1 MAKSNAFKL
10 AELIRVFQYNTS
22 TDEISTTKPMSDKN
36 TTRSDATTTATTQ
49 INLDTFA
56 HASHRAAR
64 YVVAMSSAGEFHS
77 TEIMLVHDG
86 SDVTLTQY
94 GTLKSS
100 SALATFDA
108 DISGDDLRLRITPA
122 SATSTVTKFTRTTV
136 DA

>member
-1 MAKSNAFKL
+1 MAKSNAFKI
-10 AELIRVFQYNTS
+10 AELIRVLQYNTS

-86 SDVTLTQY
+86 SAVTLTQY
-94 GTLKSS
+94 GTLKSA
-100 SALATFDA
+100 ALATFDA
-108 DISGDDLRLRITPA
+108 DISGSDLRLRCTPA
-122 SATSTVTKFTRTTV
+122 SATSTTIKFERVVV

>member
-1 MAKSNAFKL
+1 MAKSNAFKI
-10 AELIRVFQYNTS
+10 AELIRVLQYDTS
-22 TDEISTTKPMSDKN
+22 AGVIESTLPLNDKN
-36 TTRSDATTTATTQ
+36 TTRSDTTTTATTQ
-49 INLDTFA
+49 VNLDTFA
-56 HASHRAAR
+56 HASYRAAR

-94 GTLKSS
+94 GTLKSG

-108 DISGDDLRLRITPA
+108 DISGSDLRLRITPA
-122 SATSTVTKFTRTTV
+122 STTSTVTKFVRTTV